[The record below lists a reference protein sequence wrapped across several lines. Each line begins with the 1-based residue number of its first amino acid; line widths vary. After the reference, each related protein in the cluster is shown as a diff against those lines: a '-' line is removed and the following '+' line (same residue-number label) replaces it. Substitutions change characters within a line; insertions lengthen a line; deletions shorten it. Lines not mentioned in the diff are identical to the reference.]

1 MRAGNPEPPRGV
13 VRESKFK
20 QRSTALTPES
30 VVHIMG
36 QAFWTAF
43 LVCAPLLLIGFV
55 VGIAVNLV
63 QIVTSLQD
71 AAFSTIPRLAAFL
84 AGFLILLPWML
95 KHMSSY
101 ASGISGD
108 LSRYAHG
115 RGAARPHALCV
126 RARARTDGGIFS
138 LLAAAGLVSR
148 TRRFASCALTGCHVR
163 SVPSLARNAGGSRE
177 HRPVR

>member
-1 MRAGNPEPPRGV
+1 
-13 VRESKFK
+13 
-20 QRSTALTPES
+20 
-30 VVHIMG
+30 MG

-95 KHMSSY
+95 KHISSY
-101 ASGISGD
+101 TTGIFGD
-108 LSRYAHG
+108 LSRYAH
-115 RGAARPHALCV
+115 
-126 RARARTDGGIFS
+126 
-138 LLAAAGLVSR
+138 
-148 TRRFASCALTGCHVR
+148 
-163 SVPSLARNAGGSRE
+163 
-177 HRPVR
+177 